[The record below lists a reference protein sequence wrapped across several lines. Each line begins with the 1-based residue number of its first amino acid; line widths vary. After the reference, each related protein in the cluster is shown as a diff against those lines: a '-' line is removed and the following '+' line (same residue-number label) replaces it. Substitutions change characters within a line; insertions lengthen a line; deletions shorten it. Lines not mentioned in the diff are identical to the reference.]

1 MPTLIEEW
9 NLAGDDFRAIA
20 GEPRLAAGGRWELD
34 EGDAIECVV
43 SDRVARAG
51 DRVVALAL
59 DVEPGYGFLV
69 CEVVDRGRG
78 DFIGT
83 MPSTKEILASVDGKH
98 QQLWLAELRLIE
110 AMPARSLSRVLEGGL
125 AIRFTARSASGHRVF
140 GARVRRVRP

>member
-20 GEPRLAAGGRWELD
+20 GAPRLVAGTWHLA

-43 SDRVARAG
+43 PDRVAHAG
-51 DRVVALAL
+51 DRIIALAL
-59 DVEPGYGFLV
+59 DVEPGPGFLV

-83 MPSTKEILASVDGKH
+83 IPSTKQILAFADGKH
-98 QQLWLAELRLIE
+98 QQLWLAEMRLIE
-110 AMPARSLSRVLEGGL
+110 AMPARALSRVLEGAL
-125 AIRFTARSASGHRVF
+125 AIRFTGRSASGHRVF